1 MDQVSQVREKIDIVS
16 LISEYVSLKKTG
28 RNFKANCPFHSEKT
42 PSFVVSPERQIWHCF
57 GCGKGGDAFTFLMDY
72 ENMEFPEALRT
83 LAKKAGVDIR
93 DFSFAKGEY
102 SKKEKIYDL
111 NKVVARFYNF
121 LLTKHPIGKK
131 ALAYLLKERNL
142 SLPLINTY
150 SLGFSPSDNSLSNY
164 LITKKGIKAFDL
176 FEAGISYSRNGKA
189 FDFFK
194 NRIMFPL
201 SDQRGNIVGF
211 SGRSLSDSDM
221 PKYINTKD
229 TVVYHKGSLFFGL
242 DHSREEIKKENQAI
256 VVEGEFD
263 CLSAFKIGIK
273 NVVAIKGT
281 ALTEN
286 QANLLARFTDKVT
299 LALDQDTAG
308 FEATKRSLSVLEKNG
323 LTITVIP
330 SKGKDPDEAIKSDW
344 VSFKKALKNDVNVYD
359 YLLTSLISENDKE
372 TVEGKKKITDEL
384 LPLISQIGNEVVKEH
399 YIRKLAGSI
408 DTSFFSLNREIE
420 KIKTEKSKN
429 EIFISKKDRRERRE
443 ILEEY
448 LLSLIIQNDAS
459 ELIKSSSKFISLYKF
474 EIPAFAKIIE
484 SLKHYFKKHEKLN
497 VKNFSKAL
505 PSELVSFFD
514 RSYLLLIPKF
524 EAETKF
530 LKEIEKVE
538 DELLT
543 FYIKQRL
550 NEIGDKIKEKTKD
563 KKTADVKNLQKE
575 FSRLLL
581 LLPKS

>member
-57 GCGKGGDAFTFLMDY
+57 GCSKGGDAFTFLMDY

-83 LAKKAGVDIR
+83 LAKKAGVDIG

-131 ALAYLLKERNL
+131 ALSYLLKERNL
-142 SLPLINTY
+142 SLALINTY

-211 SGRSLSDSDM
+211 SGRALSDHDQ
-221 PKYINTKD
+221 PKYINTKE
-229 TVVYHKGSLFFGL
+229 TAVYHKGSLFFGL

-263 CLSAFKIGIK
+263 CLACFKIGIK

-359 YLLTSLISENDKE
+359 YLLTSLISENDRE

-384 LPLISQIGNEVVKEH
+384 LPLIFQIGNEVVKEH
-399 YIRKLAGSI
+399 YIKKLAGSI
-408 DTSFFSLNREIE
+408 DTSSDSLNREIE
-420 KIKTEKSKN
+420 KIKGEKSKN
-429 EIFISKKDRRERRE
+429 EIFISKKDKRGRRE

-448 LLSLIIQNDAS
+448 LLSLIIQNENPK
-459 ELIKSSSKFISLYKF
+459 ELMESSSKFISLYKF

-505 PSELVSFFD
+505 PSELVPFFD

-524 EAETKF
+524 EAEAKF

-543 FYIKQRL
+543 FYIKQRV
-550 NEIGDKIKEKTKD
+550 NETGAEIKEKTKD

-575 FSRLLL
+575 ISRLLL
-581 LLPKS
+581 LLPK